1 MMTGVLRTFA
11 VQQQAARWIPRVG
24 RSIERA
30 RRRRSGVTGRRVG
43 GRWRSGGG
51 GVRCQT
57 MLARSLNLN
66 LNLKPMYVGMH
77 PDDGTER
84 PLLTD
89 AHPCLCLHRSV
100 VLASGQ
106 IKLKG
111 SIRCLLSLVAVHSI
125 RAHQAISGFSL

>member
-1 MMTGVLRTFA
+1 MMTGVRTFA

-24 RSIERA
+24 RSMERA

-66 LNLKPMYVGMH
+66 LKPMYYVGMH
-77 PDDGTER
+77 PDDGTAR

-106 IKLKG
+106 IK